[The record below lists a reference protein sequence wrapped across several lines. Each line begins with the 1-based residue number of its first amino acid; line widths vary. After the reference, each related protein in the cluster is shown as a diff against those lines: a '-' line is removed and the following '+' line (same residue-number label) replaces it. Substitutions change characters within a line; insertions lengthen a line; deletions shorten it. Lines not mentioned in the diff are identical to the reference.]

1 MIIFFFYI
9 FIIGLSCCT
18 TKRTSVQKAT
28 HVVCSDADYATIL
41 DFESFEDIL
50 HSDIF
55 FFKYFYSLIVEDI
68 HKKTMVQ
75 ILAFDIEKP
84 VFLPV
89 FNDNDLML
97 LSFSQSL
104 WHADL
109 FVPDK
114 FYPSLMMSHYNTIH
128 IYDL

>member
-1 MIIFFFYI
+1 MLMPKDFFPVLSKATVKAKIKKQTKYFDYFFYI

-84 VFLPV
+84 VFLH
-89 FNDNDLML
+89 LMT
-97 LSFSQSL
+97 
-104 WHADL
+104 
-109 FVPDK
+109 
-114 FYPSLMMSHYNTIH
+114 MI
-128 IYDL
+128 